1 MAIAATMRPRIATNC
16 LPVSAH
22 QFDAA
27 VGEDPGGRCKANSV
41 TAVEVVVQVLI
52 FFGVHCDN
60 AHWLSESASA
70 NQFNESEKYLASC
83 QNEAVHR
90 YYKDTSSEDVR
101 RHNYVCMIYVCMIG
115 HGYAFKNS
123 CTKRAGSSQTES
135 EGR

>member
-1 MAIAATMRPRIATNC
+1 MYTATTRTG
-16 LPVSAH
+16 
-22 QFDAA
+22 F
-27 VGEDPGGRCKANSV
+27 
-41 TAVEVVVQVLI
+41 LI
-52 FFGVHCDN
+52 VIL
-60 AHWLSESASA
+60 LSSLCRSASA

-101 RHNYVCMIYVCMIG
+101 RHNFVCMIYVCMIG

-123 CTKRAGSSQTES
+123 CHEEGWLKPDCYRLKFKS

>member
-60 AHWLSESASA
+60 AHWLSDC
-70 NQFNESEKYLASC
+70 Y
-83 QNEAVHR
+83 
-90 YYKDTSSEDVR
+90 SSLVSLQVGFGQPVQRIRKIPSLVPE
-101 RHNYVCMIYVCMIG
+101 
-115 HGYAFKNS
+115 
-123 CTKRAGSSQTES
+123 
-135 EGR
+135 